1 MEPEQFP
8 EQCTVLLA
16 DEEATLALGRSLG
29 IAWSRLWTNGAP
41 ACRTLL
47 LTGPLGAGK
56 TTLVRGLVQALPGG
70 GDAEVSSPSFTLANH
85 YPTTPEVAHAD
96 LYRLAGGAADW
107 EILDLL
113 DEHPGIVVMEWS
125 ELVPES
131 ELPEH
136 RLLVA
141 LGPVEDSCE
150 PGRIARIAAST
161 PACTQLLDGLP
172 GGARRQRHNTARTSN
187 AKEDSREAIGRKAQ

>member
-1 MEPEQFP
+1 MESEHSQEQ
-8 EQCTVLLA
+8 TTLLLA
-16 DEEATLALGRSLG
+16 DEEATVALGRTLG
-29 IAWSRLWTNGAP
+29 LAWRRQWERGTPS
-41 ACRTLL
+41 CRTLL

-85 YPTTPEVAHAD
+85 YPTAPEVAHAD

-136 RLLVA
+136 WLLITLQPA
-141 LGPVEDSCE
+141 EDSCE
-150 PGRIARIAAST
+150 AGRVACIAAST
-161 PACTQLLDGLP
+161 PACAQLLDSLP
-172 GGARRQRHNTARTSN
+172 HCS
-187 AKEDSREAIGRKAQ
+187 